1 MMRMVR
7 KRVSDK
13 VTFEQSLQGSKRI
26 DHVASR
32 NNMDIQGR
40 TFSGNRV

>member
-26 DHVASR
+26 DHV
-32 NNMDIQGR
+32 GL
-40 TFSGNRV
+40 